1 MYDPAQ
7 LRTFLAVAQTLS
19 FTQAAR
25 RLGVRQ
31 STVSQHVRR
40 LEDATG
46 RPLFTRDTHR
56 VDLTPDGE
64 AMLGFARTIL
74 EAHERAAAFF
84 AGTRLR
90 GRLRFGASEDFVLTR
105 LPEILE
111 SFRRDHPEVELELT
125 VELSGI
131 LHQRLAAGRLDLVL
145 AKRRTGDT
153 HGELVWRDALTWIG
167 APRLRIDP
175 DRPVPLVLYPP
186 PGITRA
192 RALEVLE
199 RHGRSWRIACTSTS
213 LNGLVAAARAGLG
226 VMAHSRGLVPPGLAP
241 LPPRSA
247 LPDLGGVDFVLLHGR
262 RGDGAP
268 GAGGSQEAADALAA
282 AILAGADR
290 LIRTPDRAAP
300 DRYPGIPRIGPE
312 HDHIRPEGG

>member
-1 MYDPAQ
+1 MFRDSLSTMYDPAQ

-46 RPLFTRDTHR
+46 RQLFTRDTHR
-56 VDLTPDGE
+56 VDLTADGE

-74 EAHERAAAFF
+74 QAHERAAAFF
-84 AGTRLR
+84 TGTRLR

-125 VELSGI
+125 VELSGT
-131 LHQRLAAGRLDLVL
+131 LHRQLAAGRLDLVL
-145 AKRRTGDT
+145 AKRRAGDT
-153 HGELVWRDALTWIG
+153 HGELVWQDALTWIG
-167 APRLRIDP
+167 APNVRVDP
-175 DRPVPLVLYPP
+175 DRPVPLVLFPP

-199 RHGRSWRIACTSTS
+199 EHGRSWRVACTSTS
-213 LNGLVAAARAGLG
+213 LSGLIAAAHAGLG
-226 VMAHSRGLVPPGLAP
+226 VMAHTRGLIPPGLTPVPARAG
-241 LPPRSA
+241 LPE
-247 LPDLGGVDFVLLHGR
+247 LGDVDFVLLHGR
-262 RGDGAP
+262 RRDA
-268 GAGGSQEAADALAA
+268 AQEAADALAA
-282 AILAGADR
+282 AILAGGDR
-290 LIRTPDRAAP
+290 LIRSVG
-300 DRYPGIPRIGPE
+300 GINAISGR
-312 HDHIRPEGG
+312 EGA